1 MEKWLILAGPER
13 SRRVHMKKIAPNHCW
28 LIVFLLIQTTVVAQ
42 KTIRISCV
50 GNSITFGSKLAHPE
64 KDAYPAQL
72 QQLLGTEYE
81 VKNFGVGGRTVIKD
95 CDRSYMATPAYQE
108 ALKSNPD
115 IVTIK
120 LGTNDS
126 RLPYRLQIDS
136 FMADYKTLVHSFQKL
151 PTHPRIIL
159 LLPVTSYLTDTMRQT
174 EQAIAK
180 LILPR
185 IRQVAFEEKL
195 ELIDLH
201 SITAEMPTTFPD
213 SLHPS
218 SLGATI
224 LAKRLYEV
232 VTNKTDNTF
241 DIFKKIKVPFADSSF
256 YGYDCANFMFNGR
269 KAKIVKPRRA
279 AQGKP
284 WIWRARFWGA
294 EPQTEIALLDRGFH
308 VVYCDVTEL
317 FGNAEAIDAWNKFYS
332 FLQKAG
338 LSKKACLEGFSR
350 GGIYVYNWAA
360 QNADKVA
367 CLYVD
372 APVLD
377 VKSWPGGKGSGK
389 GSAANWEIFKKD
401 YGYTSDSAALSF
413 KGNPIDKVE
422 QIVQGGY
429 PMLHVVGDAD
439 DIVPVNENTAIF
451 EQKVLA
457 LGGKIEVIHKPGV
470 NHHPHSLAN
479 PTPIVDFILKATQ
492 QKVDFA
498 VISAPGSEYRFG
510 NGSDWWDNYNDIQHT
525 LDSIGKVDILLL
537 GNSITQ
543 AIGHRSL
550 EPKGAG
556 TRAFD
561 SVLSAYKYGVAGIRG
576 DRTQHLLWRVQHT
589 DFSKANPA
597 VVVVTIGVNNF
608 RDDDADNIVAG
619 IRSILKVVE
628 EKLPKAMII
637 LTGPLPTGNT
647 PNDLYRKKYQ
657 LVHQQIKQFVN
668 DKSIFFCDPSRS
680 LIDTATGKLAEGCY
694 RPDGIHLTEKGYTMW
709 AGELYP
715 VIKSIMVK

>member
-1 MEKWLILAGPER
+1 
-13 SRRVHMKKIAPNHCW
+13 MKKIIPNH
-28 LIVFLLIQTTVVAQ
+28 FLFFALLFIHTAVVAQ

-50 GNSITFGSKLAHPE
+50 GNSITAGSRLTHPE
-64 KDAYPAQL
+64 KNAYPGQL
-72 QQLLGTEYE
+72 QQLLGSGYE

-136 FMADYKTLVHSFQKL
+136 FIADYKTLIHSFQKL

-201 SITAEMPTTFPD
+201 SITADMPATFPD

-224 LAKRLYEV
+224 LAKRVYEAI
-232 VTNKTDNTF
+232 TNKTDQAF
-241 DIFKKIKVPFADSSF
+241 DVFKKIKAPLTVSSF
-256 YGYDCANFMFNGR
+256 YGYDCADLTFNGR
-269 KAKIVKPRRA
+269 KAKIVKPRRTA
-279 AQGKP
+279 EGKP
-284 WIWRARFWGA
+284 WIWRARFWGV
-294 EPQTEIALLDRGFH
+294 EPQTDIALLDRGFH
-308 VVYCDVTEL
+308 VVYCDVAEL
-317 FGNAEAIDAWNKFYS
+317 FGNAEAIDIWNKFYS

-338 LSKKACLEGFSR
+338 LSKYACLEGFSR

-360 QNADKVA
+360 QNANKVA
-367 CLYVD
+367 CVYVD

-377 VKSWPGGKGSGK
+377 VKSWPGGKGSSK
-389 GSAANWEIFKKD
+389 GSAAEWATFKKD
-401 YGYTSDSAALSF
+401 YGYTTDEAALTF
-413 KGNPIDKVE
+413 KGNPIDKVS

-429 PMLHVVGDAD
+429 PMLHVVGDSD
-439 DIVPVNENTAIF
+439 DVVPVNENTAIF
-451 EQKVLA
+451 EKQVLA
-457 LGGKIEVIHKPGV
+457 LGGKIQVIHKPGV

-479 PTPIVDFILKATQ
+479 PTPIVDFILKATHK
-492 QKVDFA
+492 KVMFA
-498 VISAPGSEYRFG
+498 VTAAPGSEFRFG
-510 NGSDWWDNYNDIQHT
+510 NNSDWWDNYNDIQHT
-525 LDSIGKVDILLL
+525 LDSVGKVDVLML

-561 SVLSAYKYGVAGIRG
+561 SALAAYKYGVAGIRG
-576 DRTQHLLWRVQHT
+576 DRTQHLLWRIQHT
-589 DFSKANPA
+589 DFSKADPA

-608 RDDDADNIVAG
+608 RDEEAEDVVAG
-619 IRSILKVVE
+619 IQAILKAIPG
-628 EKLPKAMII
+628 KLPKAKII
-637 LTGPLPTGNT
+637 LTGPLPAGNT
-647 PNDLYRKKYQ
+647 IQDDYRKKYQ
-657 LVHQQIKQFVN
+657 LVHARIKDLVDN
-668 DKSIFFCDPSRS
+668 KSVFFCDPSRS
-680 LIDTATGKLAEGCY
+680 LINTATGNLADGCY
-694 RPDGIHLTEKGYTMW
+694 RPDGIHLTEKGYAMW
-709 AGELYP
+709 AGELAP
-715 VIKSIMVK
+715 VIKQVLGK

>member
-1 MEKWLILAGPER
+1 
-13 SRRVHMKKIAPNHCW
+13 MKKITPNHF
-28 LIVFLLIQTTVVAQ
+28 LVLVFLFLHTAVVAQ

-50 GNSITFGSKLAHPE
+50 GNSITAGARITHPE
-64 KDAYPAQL
+64 KNAYPAQL
-72 QQLLGTEYE
+72 QQLLGSGYE

-136 FMADYKTLVHSFQKL
+136 FMADYKTLIRSFQHL
-151 PTHPRIIL
+151 PTQPRIIL
-159 LLPVTSYLTDTMRQT
+159 LLPVTSYVTDTMRQT
-174 EQAIAK
+174 EAAIAK

-201 SITAEMPTTFPD
+201 SITADMPAAFPD
-213 SLHPS
+213 SLHPT

-224 LAKRLYEV
+224 LAKRVYEAITQKNESDYNIYLKYDPWYTV
-232 VTNKTDNTF
+232 IRTSFTISN
-241 DIFKKIKVPFADSSF
+241 F
-256 YGYDCANFMFNGR
+256 YGYVCADFTFNGR
-269 KAKIVKPRRA
+269 KAKIVQPRRVA
-279 AQGKP
+279 EGKP
-284 WIWRARFWGA
+284 WIWRARFWGV
-294 EPQTEIALLDRGFH
+294 EPQTDIALLDRGFH
-308 VVYCDVTEL
+308 VVYCDVSEL
-317 FGNAEAIDAWNKFYS
+317 FGNAEAIEIWNKFYDR
-332 FLQKAG
+332 LIRAG
-338 LSKKACLEGFSR
+338 LSKKACMEGFSR

-367 CLYVD
+367 CVYVD

-389 GSAANWEIFKKD
+389 GSPAEWDKFKKD
-401 YGYTSDSAALSF
+401 YGYTSDSAAVTF
-413 KGNPIDKVE
+413 KGNPIDKVAE
-422 QIVQGGY
+422 IVQGGY

-439 DIVPVNENTAIF
+439 DVVPVNENTAIF

-457 LGGKIEVIHKPGV
+457 LGGKIQVIHKPGV

-479 PTPIVDFILKATQ
+479 PTLIVDFILKAIH
-492 QKVDFA
+492 KNVVYA
-498 VISAPGSEYRFG
+498 VTSMPGAEYRFG

-525 LDSIGKVDILLL
+525 LDSVGKVDVLFL
-537 GNSITQ
+537 GNSITE
-543 AIGHRSL
+543 AIGHRGL
-550 EPKGAG
+550 VPRGTG

-561 SVLSAYKYGVAGIRG
+561 SVLAAYKYGVAGIRG
-576 DRTQHLLWRVQHT
+576 DRTQNLLWRIQHT
-589 DFSKANPA
+589 DFSKADPG
-597 VVVVTIGVNNF
+597 VVVITIGVNNF
-608 RDDDADNIVAG
+608 KDEDAGDVVMG
-619 IRSILKVVE
+619 IHAILKAVE
-628 EKLPKAMII
+628 EKLPRAKIV
-637 LTGPLPTGNT
+637 LTGPLPAGNT
-647 PNDLYRKKYQ
+647 STEEYRKKYQ
-657 LVHQQIKQFVN
+657 LVHQQIKEFVN
-668 DKSIFFCDPSRS
+668 NQRVFFCDPSNA
-680 LIDTATGKLAEGCY
+680 LINTATGNLADGCY

-715 VIKSIMVK
+715 VLKQVMGK

>member
-1 MEKWLILAGPER
+1 
-13 SRRVHMKKIAPNHCW
+13 MKKILSNHF
-28 LIVFLLIQTTVVAQ
+28 LLVVFLFTYSVVVAQ
-42 KTIRISCV
+42 KPIRISCI
-50 GNSITFGSKLAHPE
+50 GNSITAGAKLTHPE
-64 KDAYPAQL
+64 KNAYPAQL
-72 QQLLGTEYE
+72 QQLLGSSYE

-136 FMADYKTLVHSFQKL
+136 FMADYKTLVHSFQQL
-151 PTHPRIIL
+151 PSHPRIIL
-159 LLPVTSYLTDTMRQT
+159 LLPVTSYVTDTMKHIDA
-174 EQAIAK
+174 AITK

-201 SITAEMPTTFPD
+201 SITADMLTAFPD

-224 LAKRLYEV
+224 LAKRVYEAII
-232 VTNKTDNTF
+232 NKTDASF
-241 DIFKKIKVPFADSSF
+241 DIFKKIKEPFTVSSY
-256 YGYDCANFMFNGR
+256 YGYDCAEFTFNGK

-279 AQGKP
+279 AEGRP
-284 WIWRARFWGA
+284 WIWNARFWNV

-308 VVYCDVTEL
+308 VVYCDVAEL
-317 FGNAEAIDAWNKFYS
+317 FGNAEAIDSWNKFFA

-338 LSKKACLEGFSR
+338 LAKQACLEGFSR
-350 GGIYVYNWAA
+350 GGIYAYSWAA
-360 QNADKVA
+360 QNPDKVA
-367 CLYVD
+367 CVYAD

-389 GSAANWEIFKKD
+389 GSAAEWATFKKD
-401 YGYTSDSAALSF
+401 FGYATDSAACTF
-413 KGNPIDKVE
+413 KGNPIDIVDK
-422 QIVQGGY
+422 IVQGGY

-439 DIVPVNENTAIF
+439 NVVPVSENTAIF
-451 EQKVLA
+451 EQKVQA
-457 LGGKIEVIHKPGV
+457 LGGKLQVIHKPGV

-479 PTPIVDFILKATQ
+479 PTPIVDFILKAVH
-492 QKVDFA
+492 KKIMYA
-498 VISAPGSEYRFG
+498 VIPAPGAEYRFG
-510 NGSDWWDNYNDIQHT
+510 NGSDWWDNYDDIQHS
-525 LDSIGKVDILLL
+525 LDSVGKVDVLFL

-550 EPKGAG
+550 EVKGAG

-561 SVLSAYKYGVAGIRG
+561 SVLSSYKYGVAGIRG
-576 DRTQHLLWRVQHT
+576 DRTQNLLWRIQHT
-589 DFSKANPA
+589 EFSKADPA

-608 RDDDADNIVAG
+608 KDEEALDVVAG
-619 IRSILKVVE
+619 IQTILKALDQ
-628 EKLPKAMII
+628 KLPTAKIVLM
-637 LTGPLPTGNT
+637 GPLPAGNT
-647 PNDLYRKKYQ
+647 INDDYRKKYAM
-657 LVHQQIKQFVN
+657 VHEQIKEFVN
-668 DKSIFFCDPSRS
+668 NKNIFFCDPSKA
-680 LIDTATGKLAEGCY
+680 LINAATGNLADGCY
-694 RPDGIHLTEKGYTMW
+694 RPDGIHLTEKGYTAW
-709 AGELYP
+709 AGELLP
-715 VIKSIMVK
+715 VIKQVMGK

>member
-1 MEKWLILAGPER
+1 
-13 SRRVHMKKIAPNHCW
+13 MKKIIPNHF
-28 LIVFLLIQTTVVAQ
+28 LVVVFLLIHASLVAQ
-42 KTIRISCV
+42 KPIRISCI
-50 GNSITFGSKLAHPE
+50 GNSITAGAKLTHPE
-64 KDAYPAQL
+64 KNAYPAQL
-72 QQLLGTEYE
+72 QELLGSGYE
-81 VKNFGVGGRTVIKD
+81 VKNFGVSGRTVIKD

-136 FMADYKTLVHSFQKL
+136 FMADYKTLVHSFQQL

-159 LLPVTSYLTDTMRQT
+159 LLPVTSYVTDTMKHIDA
-174 EQAIAK
+174 AITK

-201 SITAEMPTTFPD
+201 SITADMLTTFPD

-224 LAKRLYEV
+224 LAKRVYEAII
-232 VTNKTDNTF
+232 NKTDASF
-241 DIFKKIKVPFADSSF
+241 DIFKKIKEPFTVSSY
-256 YGYDCANFMFNGR
+256 YGYDCAEFTFNGKKTR
-269 KAKIVKPRRA
+269 IVKPRRA
-279 AQGKP
+279 AEGRP
-284 WIWRARFWGA
+284 WIWNARFWNV

-308 VVYCDVTEL
+308 VVFCDVAEL
-317 FGNAEAIDAWNKFYS
+317 FGNAEAVDSWNKFYA

-338 LSKKACLEGFSR
+338 LSKEACMEGFSR
-350 GGIYVYNWAA
+350 GGIYVYSWAA
-360 QNADKVA
+360 QNPGKVA
-367 CLYVD
+367 CVYAD

-377 VKSWPGGKGSGK
+377 VKSWPGNKGSGK
-389 GSAANWEIFKKD
+389 GSATEWASFKKD
-401 YGYTSDSAALSF
+401 FGYATDSAALTF
-413 KGNPIDKVE
+413 KGNPIDIVDK
-422 QIVQGGY
+422 IVQGDY

-439 DIVPVNENTAIF
+439 DVVPVNENTAIF
-451 EQKVLA
+451 EQRVLA
-457 LGGKIEVIHKPGV
+457 LGGNIQVIHKPGV

-479 PTPIVDFILKATQ
+479 PTPIVDFILKAVH
-492 QKVDFA
+492 KKIMYS
-498 VISAPGSEYRFG
+498 VIPAPGAEYRFG
-510 NGSDWWDNYNDIQHT
+510 NGSDWWDNYYDIQHT
-525 LDSIGKVDILLL
+525 LDSVGKVDVLFL

-561 SVLSAYKYGVAGIRG
+561 SVLAAYKYGVAGIRG
-576 DRTQHLLWRVQHT
+576 DRTQNLLWRIQHT

-608 RDDDADNIVAG
+608 KDEAAPDVVAG
-619 IRSILKVVE
+619 IQAILKALSA
-628 EKLPKAMII
+628 KLPATKII

-647 PNDLYRKKYQ
+647 MTDDYRKKYA
-657 LVHQQIKQFVN
+657 LVHEQIKEFVN
-668 DKSIFFCDPSRS
+668 NKTVFFCDPSKA
-680 LIDTATGKLAEGCY
+680 LINSATGNLADGCY
-694 RPDGIHLTEKGYTMW
+694 RPDGIHLTEKGYIGW

-715 VIKSIMVK
+715 VIKQVMGK